1 MDLFDVLYVEDNLR
15 DWGKP
20 FLEISKHE
28 MNLNGYL
35 VQSFEELKSALDEGI
50 RAKVYVVDGN
60 FPRKTGGHEEKL
72 AGEAIRIIKDTS
84 SSQQNILILSSDST
98 MRKLAG
104 EFGVDYMEKFEG
116 INPMLDY
123 AFRLCKKD

>member
-1 MDLFDVLYVEDNLR
+1 MESD
-15 DWGKP
+15 K
-20 FLEISKHE
+20 
-28 MNLNGYL
+28 
-35 VQSFEELKSALDEGI
+35 
-50 RAKVYVVDGN
+50 
-60 FPRKTGGHEEKL
+60 
-72 AGEAIRIIKDTS
+72 
-84 SSQQNILILSSDST
+84 QNILILSSDSE